1 MTPEQC
7 RMARAGLSIG
17 ARELAEAAR
26 VSVSTITRFEAGQVV
41 HEMTLALIQTALER
55 NGIGLLPMRRWV
67 NHLGPK
73 IAADPRKRRPKPH
86 TIWHLESYGGFSV
99 TA

>member
-26 VSVSTITRFEAGQVV
+26 VSVSTVTRFEAGQVV
-41 HEMTLALIQTALER
+41 HEMTLALIQSALER
-55 NGIGLLPMRRWV
+55 YGIEFVADSSGVGAWLRKPSKSII
-67 NHLGPK
+67 P
-73 IAADPRKRRPKPH
+73 AATLNAENIGREPDKR
-86 TIWHLESYGGFSV
+86 E
-99 TA
+99 

>member
-26 VSVSTITRFEAGQVV
+26 VSVSTVTRFEAGQVV

-55 NGIGLLPMRRWV
+55 NGIEFVADSSGVGTWLRKPSKSII
-67 NHLGPK
+67 P
-73 IAADPRKRRPKPH
+73 AANLNAENKP
-86 TIWHLESYGGFSV
+86 
-99 TA
+99 A

>member
-7 RMARAGLSIG
+7 RMASAGLSIG

-41 HEMTLALIQTALER
+41 HEMEFVADSSGVGAWLRKPSKSI
-55 NGIGLLPMRRWV
+55 IP
-67 NHLGPK
+67 
-73 IAADPRKRRPKPH
+73 AANLNAENKP
-86 TIWHLESYGGFSV
+86 
-99 TA
+99 A

>member
-55 NGIGLLPMRRWV
+55 NGIEFVADSSGAAWISPRSSRTSQS
-67 NHLGPK
+67 PK
-73 IAADPRKRRPKPH
+73 RAA
-86 TIWHLESYGGFSV
+86 S
-99 TA
+99 

>member
-26 VSVSTITRFEAGQVV
+26 VSVSTVTRFEAGQVV

-55 NGIGLLPMRRWV
+55 YGIEFVADSSGVGAWLRKPSKSII
-67 NHLGPK
+67 P
-73 IAADPRKRRPKPH
+73 AANLNAENIGREADKR
-86 TIWHLESYGGFSV
+86 E
-99 TA
+99 